1 MCNLHS
7 KETEIS
13 QKRSKGIKNWNITH
27 SVILGVLWNKT
38 DLILGFSSPLSNNNG
53 SENSR
58 NIQMSEK
65 IEHLRAATV
74 LQKTKTAPKGLNE
87 NYLS

>member
-1 MCNLHS
+1 
-7 KETEIS
+7 
-13 QKRSKGIKNWNITH
+13 
-27 SVILGVLWNKT
+27 
-38 DLILGFSSPLSNNNG
+38 
-53 SENSR
+53 
-58 NIQMSEK
+58 MSEK